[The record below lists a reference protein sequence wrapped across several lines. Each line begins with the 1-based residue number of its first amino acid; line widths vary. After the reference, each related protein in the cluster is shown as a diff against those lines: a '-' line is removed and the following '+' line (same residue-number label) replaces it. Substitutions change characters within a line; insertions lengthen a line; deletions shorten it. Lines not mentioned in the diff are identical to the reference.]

1 MKTLQIIQLVIS
13 IVQLVLIIWY
23 VSKKRQCMAQNDF
36 FPIVYRILAALYKNL
51 KEDKEN
57 QKDLFN
63 HELYDV
69 KKKFF
74 DYILKYI
81 VDEEFVDTTYY
92 KPQDNKIEFFD
103 LSNMQIT
110 PKGIEYLNENSV
122 MNKTK
127 NFFQELKSS
136 IPFI

>member
-1 MKTLQIIQLVIS
+1 
-13 IVQLVLIIWY
+13 
-23 VSKKRQCMAQNDF
+23 MAQNDF

-92 KPQDNKIEFFD
+92 KPYDNKIEFFN